1 MREKRKYLLMYLKT
15 GGGHLAPAKA
25 VHNYL
30 KDNFSESVDTQLIY
44 GFEKTPRWVRFI
56 IEDGYRILQYK
67 GRWFFEFLYAFNK
80 IPLFGKLSCYSVAGY
95 MRRYLE
101 RTILSEKPD
110 KIIIFHF
117 FLIQP
122 IFNVLKKNRLD
133 IEVHTVV
140 TDPFTPH
147 PMWFMWGSINFIA
160 FSKKLKDRINKKF
173 KEEISAA
180 FNFVLDNKFSEKMDA
195 ESIASAKSNLNFELN
210 KKIILILGGGD
221 GIPKG
226 KKILQELLKANL
238 NAQIAM
244 VCGKNDVLLKTAN
257 KLKETYNANNLKIY
271 GYVDFIYELINI
283 CDVVITKCGASTIM
297 EILNLGK
304 VSVVNDYIWEQE
316 QGNIDYLREKKLGIY
331 EPKIKMLPYVIKKLL
346 EDEELHSFYKTNI
359 KNENIRNGVK
369 EVSEYLIYD
378 SNFYKAGEQ
387 Q

>member
-1 MREKRKYLLMYLKT
+1 MSERRKYLLAYLKT

-25 VHNYL
+25 VHNYV
-30 KDNFSESVDTQLIY
+30 KNNFSESVETKLLY
-44 GFEKTPRWVRFI
+44 GFEQAPRWVRFI

-67 GRWFFEFLYAFNK
+67 GRWFFEFLYAMNK

-101 RTILSEKPD
+101 ETILDEKPD

-122 IFNVLKKNRLD
+122 IFKILKKHKLKT
-133 IEVHTVV
+133 EVHTVV

-147 PMWFMWGSINFIA
+147 PMWFMWGSINFTV
-160 FSKKLKDRINKKF
+160 FSKKLKERINKKF
-173 KEEISAA
+173 SKNISTA
-180 FNFVLDNKFSEKMDA
+180 FPFVLDDKFSKKMNSEKIVA
-195 ESIASAKSNLNFELN
+195 AKSKLNFELS
-210 KKIILILGGGD
+210 KKLILILGGGD

-244 VCGKNDVLLKTAN
+244 VCGKNDVLLTTAN
-257 KLKETYNANNLKIY
+257 KLKDKYQAGNLKIY

-331 EPKIKMLPYVIKKLL
+331 EPKIKMLPGVIKNLL
-346 EDEELHSFYKTNI
+346 EDEGLYSFYKANI

-369 EVSEYLIYD
+369 EVSEFLIDY
-378 SNFYKAGEQ
+378 
-387 Q
+387 